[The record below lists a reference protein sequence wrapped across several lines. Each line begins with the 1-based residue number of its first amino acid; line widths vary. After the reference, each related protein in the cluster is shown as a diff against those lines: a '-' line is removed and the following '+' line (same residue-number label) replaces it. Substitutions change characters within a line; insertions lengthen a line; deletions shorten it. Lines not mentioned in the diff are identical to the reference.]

1 MKSKYNIIVLFIALM
16 GLTSCGDYLNV
27 MPDDIAT
34 IESAF
39 TNRAVAERY
48 LYTCY
53 SYMPPIGDVDN
64 DVAINGG
71 VETWQYYALANTS
84 WIFRSTYVQRGQMSV
99 SNPNLNLWDGQ
110 NFTTTTYNLWIAIRD
125 CNIFLQNINKPA
137 DLSISEKARWI
148 AEVKF
153 LKAYY
158 HYYLMKYYGPIP
170 IVDKNLETTASP
182 DEVQMYREPVDD
194 VVNYCDTL
202 FMSAYQNLPDCQS
215 VSNEEYGRADKQICL
230 SVRAQ
235 MLLYAASPLY
245 NGNKDLESLVDN
257 KGRQLFNQTYDATKW
272 KRAADALKEAITSC
286 EGSGKK
292 LYTDVADQAI
302 NSPAYFQQQTT
313 LRQAVC
319 KRWNSELIWGCT
331 STTSSDMNYMQRM
344 SMPRFM
350 TLGSAAQFQVC
361 ACWAPTLNT
370 VEKFY
375 TSHGVPM
382 SEDKE
387 WLQNS
392 WYEKRYQV
400 RPEASQQSEKYQVH
414 LGSKTCYMH
423 FNREPRFYA
432 FIGFDQ
438 GEYFGAGKYSW
449 GSTDEG
455 DLYYTNF
462 LGGHTAG
469 YQGGNQ
475 YSITGYNPKK
485 MHDFTCTESENLI
498 GTPEYYPFPVLRL
511 ADLYLM
517 YAEALNE
524 FAGPSDEAYHYI
536 DLVRA
541 RAGLEGVID
550 SWSKYSNNPDRPK
563 SKSGLREIIKQERSC
578 ELCFESKYYWD
589 IRRWKDLITVSN
601 AQPKGWNVYGET
613 PEDFYNV
620 VSVAQIPVNVTT
632 KNYFMPIREY
642 NLSVNKNL
650 IQNYGW

>member
-1 MKSKYNIIVLFIALM
+1 M
-16 GLTSCGDYLNV
+16 GLTACSDYLDV

-39 TNRAVAERY
+39 SNRTMAEKY

-53 SYMPPIGDVDN
+53 SYMPPVGCPYN
-64 DVAINGG
+64 DVAVNGG
-71 VETWQYYALANTS
+71 VETWQYYAVANSSWVYNTS
-84 WIFRSTYVQRGQMSV
+84 YIQRGSMSV
-99 SNPNLNLWDGQ
+99 SNPNLNFWDGK
-110 NFTTTTYNLWIAIRD
+110 NFVTTAYNLWVAIRD
-125 CNIFLQNINKPA
+125 CNIFLENIDKPA
-137 DLSISEKARWI
+137 DLEQSEKARWI

-158 HYYLMKYYGPIP
+158 HYYLMKYYGPVP
-170 IVDKNLETTASP
+170 IVDKNLSTTATP
-182 DEVQMYREPVDD
+182 DEVQVYREPIDD

-202 FMSAYQNLPDCQS
+202 FMKAYEDLPDCQQ
-215 VSNEEYGRADKQICL
+215 VTNEEYGRADKQICL

-235 MLLYAASPLY
+235 MLLYAASPLF
-245 NGNKDLESLVDN
+245 NGNKDYAGMVDN
-257 KGRQLFNQTYDATKW
+257 KGRQLFNQTYDANKW
-272 KRAADALKEAITSC
+272 KKAADALKLAIDAC
-286 EGSGKK
+286 EKSGKK
-292 LYTDVADQAI
+292 LYTDLADQTYNA
-302 NSPAYFQQQTT
+302 PVYFQKQTS
-313 LRQAVC
+313 LRQIVC

-331 STTSSDMNYMQRM
+331 SHTTTAYNTYFQRQF
-344 SMPRFM
+344 MPRLI
-350 TLGSAAQFQVC
+350 TLGSSTQFQVS

-382 SEDKE
+382 SEDKD
-387 WLQNS
+387 
-392 WYEKRYQV
+392 WYKNGWYVKRYQV
-400 RPEASQQSEKYQVH
+400 RPEVAQESEKYQVH
-414 LGSKTCYMH
+414 LGSTTCYLH

-438 GEYFGAGKYSW
+438 GEYYGAGIYNW
-449 GSTDEG
+449 GTTDEG
-455 DLYYTNF
+455 ALYYTDF
-462 LGGHTAG
+462 LGGHTSG

-475 YSITGYNPKK
+475 YSITGYSPKK
-485 MHDFTCTESENLI
+485 MHDFTCTETVNLI

-524 FAGPSDEAYHYI
+524 SAGPSEEAYHYI

-541 RAGLEGVID
+541 RAGLEGVVD
-550 SWSKYSNNPDRPK
+550 SWTKYSNNPDKPK
-563 SKSGLREIIKQERSC
+563 SKSGLREIIKNERSC

-589 IRRWKDLITVSN
+589 IRRWKDMISVYN
-601 AQPKGWNVYGET
+601 AQPKGWNVFGET
-613 PEDFYNV
+613 PSDFYNV
-620 VSVAQIPVNVTT
+620 VSVAQIPVKVTT
-632 KNYFMPIREY
+632 KDYFMPIREY